1 MGRVEGKVALVTGTA
16 SGIGKATAKLFAR
29 EGARVVAADLNGPGA
44 EATAD
49 EIRAAGGEATA
60 VQADISKEADC
71 ERMVRVAIER
81 YGRLDILHNH
91 AGVLHPKDGPIT
103 ELSAEAIDETFAINC
118 RGMLLTVKYAARQMI
133 EQAASSRG
141 AAGAVG
147 DDSRPEVWGGAI
159 VNTGSDLAF
168 IGLANLT
175 AYTASKS
182 AVVGVT
188 RTLAVELA
196 RHRIRVNAVCPGFT
210 FSGMNVALQQDRA
223 FMDQM
228 RQDYLIPELAATRS
242 SSTPGAPSPAEGTV
256 TRHWR

>member
-1 MGRVEGKVALVTGTA
+1 MGRVEGKVALITGTA

-29 EGARVVAADLNGPGA
+29 EGARVVGADVDGPGA
-44 EATAD
+44 EATAA
-49 EIRAAGGEATA
+49 EIKAEGGEATA

-71 ERMVRVAIER
+71 ERMVRLAIER
-81 YGRLDILHNH
+81 YGRLDVLHNH
-91 AGVLHPKDGPIT
+91 AGILHPKDGPIT
-103 ELSAEAIDETFAINC
+103 ELSAEAIDETFAVNC
-118 RGMLLTVKYAARQMI
+118 KGMLFTVKYAARQMI
-133 EQAASSRG
+133 RQG
-141 AAGAVG
+141 
-147 DDSRPEVWGGAI
+147 GGAI

-196 RHRIRVNAVCPGFT
+196 RHKIRVNAVCPGFT

-228 RQDYLIPELAATRS
+228 RQDYLIPELGQPEDVAQAVLHLASDEARFTTGAALVVD
-242 SSTPGAPSPAEGTV
+242 GGHTV
-256 TRHWR
+256 K

>member
-1 MGRVEGKVALVTGTA
+1 MGRVEGKVALITGTA

-29 EGARVVAADLNGPGA
+29 EGARVVGADLDGPGA
-44 EATAD
+44 EATAA
-49 EIRAAGGEATA
+49 EIGAAGGEATA

-71 ERMVRVAIER
+71 ERMVRVAVER
-81 YGRLDILHNH
+81 YGRLDIVHNH
-91 AGVLHPKDGPIT
+91 AGILHPNDGPIT
-103 ELSAEAIDETFAINC
+103 ELTAETIDQTFAINC
-118 RGMLLTVKYAARQMI
+118 RGMLFTVKYAARQMI
-133 EQAASSRG
+133 EQAASSPG
-141 AAGAVG
+141 G
-147 DDSRPEVWGGAI
+147 SGGAI

-196 RHRIRVNAVCPGFT
+196 PHRIRVNAVCPGFT
-210 FSGMNVALQQDRA
+210 FSGMNVALQRDRA

-228 RQDYLIPELAATRS
+228 RQDYLIPELGQPEDVAHAVLYLASDEAHFTTGAALVVDGGHTIK
-242 SSTPGAPSPAEGTV
+242 
-256 TRHWR
+256 